1 MSEISQP
8 TPVKPAWPVRRDES
22 RQKRTGSEPE
32 DKQKKKKLP
41 LSRQAMGARNI
52 HKSTITPD

>member
-22 RQKRTGSEPE
+22 SQKRTGSESQ

-41 LSRQAMGARNI
+41 PEPTGDGGKKYPQIDDYA
-52 HKSTITPD
+52 

>member
-1 MSEISQP
+1 MSEISQT

-22 RQKRTGSEPE
+22 RQKRTGSESQ

-41 LSRQAMGARNI
+41 PEPTGDGGKKYPQIDDYA
-52 HKSTITPD
+52 